1 MIIFLVVVLPHK
13 GSFLNYEVLQ
23 KYFVYKKVTLVIVTA
38 VDRDKLRLTV
48 VWGGG
53 QFLTLFSG
61 VDNYNHNI
69 LNGNKIQC
77 LHEDISTQSM

>member
-1 MIIFLVVVLPHK
+1 MIIFFSVVVLPHK

-53 QFLTLFSG
+53 NF
-61 VDNYNHNI
+61 
-69 LNGNKIQC
+69 
-77 LHEDISTQSM
+77 

>member
-1 MIIFLVVVLPHK
+1 MIIFFSVVVLPHK

-48 VWGGG
+48 VWGG

-61 VDNYNHNI
+61 ADNYNHNI
-69 LNGNKIQC
+69 LNGNKIHP
-77 LHEDISTQSM
+77 LHEDISNQSM